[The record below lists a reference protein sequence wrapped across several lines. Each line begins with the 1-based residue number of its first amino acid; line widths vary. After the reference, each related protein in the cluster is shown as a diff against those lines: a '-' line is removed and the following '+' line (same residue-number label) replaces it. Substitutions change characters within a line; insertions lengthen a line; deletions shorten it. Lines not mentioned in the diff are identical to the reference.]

1 MALDPERDPNG
12 QQRRADFVANK
23 GEGSD
28 INPHTLVRPI
38 SPYTVMAGSIISASL
53 ITGLNS
59 DLPGLVTAQVTENV
73 QAA

>member
-1 MALDPERDPNG
+1 VALDPERDPNG

-38 SPYTVMAGSIISASL
+38 SPYTVMAGVSSAPAS
-53 ITGLNS
+53 S
-59 DLPGLVTAQVTENV
+59 PG
-73 QAA
+73 